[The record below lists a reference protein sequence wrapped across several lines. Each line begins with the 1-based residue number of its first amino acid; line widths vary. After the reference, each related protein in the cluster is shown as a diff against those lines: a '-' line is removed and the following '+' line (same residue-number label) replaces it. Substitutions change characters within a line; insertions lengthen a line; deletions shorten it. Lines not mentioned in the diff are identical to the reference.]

1 MRCVALTGAL
11 LSTPCGTLAQGLP
24 ELAGSTAF
32 KLEEL
37 VPADIAE
44 HAKRK
49 WMWSLADFVGK
60 PGPADLPTLGEQKK
74 ERPRVEGWM
83 IYGRAGILRWQNDM
97 ADEEVTAFSF
107 GLRHTPPKLP
117 GSAYIGVYRRF

>member
-1 MRCVALTGAL
+1 MRCVVLTGTL
-11 LSTPCGTLAQGLP
+11 LLTPCAALAQGLP
-24 ELAGSTAF
+24 ELAGSTSF

-60 PGPADLPTLGEQKK
+60 PQQADLPSLGEQKEK
-74 ERPRVEGWM
+74 LRVEGWM

-97 ADEEVTAFSF
+97 ADEGLTAFSF